1 MRISASFDVSE
12 VPDAKSWNRCY
23 VMRYSKVA
31 DAEQPP
37 PEANRE
43 LSGVWGMSSFRMSG
57 YGHGERTREVPRMSD
72 TSAADLSGAVRVRRT
87 HLWVIG
93 GLVLAVLV
101 ALTFVVVGRRRSALA

>member
-1 MRISASFDVSE
+1 
-12 VPDAKSWNRCY
+12 
-23 VMRYSKVA
+23 
-31 DAEQPP
+31 
-37 PEANRE
+37 
-43 LSGVWGMSSFRMSG
+43 
-57 YGHGERTREVPRMSD
+57 MSD